1 MGIIALHR
9 LTDWPIFHHVAP
21 LLETLGVDAEGLGAW
36 HYFYAKEAVS
46 YPFSHP
52 LKTKPSSVAQEAV
65 RAVGDALAHVG
76 APLVGAPPGAVVFA
90 SFHLPT
96 TREELEREAV
106 SRGHRVVML
115 ADHPLDALCEPQPS
129 NPFVLVSRSA
139 RLDEIAGEP
148 GRIAALLRAQGELP
162 PGLRVLAGLVV
173 DRWCRA
179 GGFTTLDL
187 DALEACARLDQH
199 RDGPSFRAAA
209 ADLYRAR
216 VLHDPDASLARLAR
230 VHQDA
235 RWGDALTP
243 ADLARFDEACTRACA
258 REDTTLTDWRLAK
271 DLGIVDETTFAR
283 GVVPSFRRALAAG
296 FRTPPHGFGDHDG
309 FMAGAATVAAADPD
323 LCLRGWLALTACFN
337 ENGLRTYR
345 DVWNRVVPTTGISA
359 TALAEAATYFSHPA
373 RAATAKLFKRFL
385 DARGITITPSTPPE
399 LETIDATVE
408 VGTDVAHL
416 LVGSYE
422 AVETISD
429 LEDPQAWP
437 AAVKKH
443 RCVGLETTGDGDYTV
458 RVLGSTRDADPAGR
472 VPGATHRA
480 RFPLSIRGDTLT
492 VSGIVGAGGT
502 PTIAFPSGTYAAD
515 VFETSDGVSIVV
527 TPVKKAPAWA
537 FGAALPRVGLP
548 GPA

>member
-1 MGIIALHR
+1 MHR
-9 LTDWPIFHHVAP
+9 LTDWPVFHHVAP
-21 LLETLGVDAEGLGAW
+21 LLECLGVDAEALDAW

-52 LKTKPSSVAQEAV
+52 LTTKPSSAAQEAL

-106 SRGHRVVML
+106 SRGHRVVRI
-115 ADHPLDALCEPQPS
+115 ADHPLDALFEPRPS
-129 NPFVLVSRSA
+129 NAFELASWSA

-148 GRIAALLRAQGELP
+148 GRIAALLRAQNEMP
-162 PGLRVLAGLVV
+162 AGLRVLTGLIL

-179 GGFTTLDL
+179 GGFAKLDL
-187 DALEACARLDQH
+187 DALEACARLGQH
-199 RDGPSFRAAA
+199 RDGPSFRDAA

-216 VLHDPDASLARLAR
+216 VLDGRDASLAQLAR
-230 VHQDA
+230 VHQDSQ
-235 RWGDALTP
+235 RGSALTTE
-243 ADLARFDEACTRACA
+243 DLARFGEACTRACA
-258 REDTTLTDWRLAK
+258 REDTALKDWRLAK
-271 DLGIVDETTFAR
+271 DLGIVDEASFAR

-296 FRTPPHGFGDHDG
+296 FRTPPHGHGDHDG
-309 FMAGAATVAAADPD
+309 FMACVAAVAAADPD

-345 DVWNRVVPTTGISA
+345 DTWHRVVPTTGFSA
-359 TALAEAATYFSHPA
+359 AALAEATAYVSHPA
-373 RAATAKLFKRFL
+373 RAATAKLLKRFL
-385 DARGITITPSTPPE
+385 DARGIAITPSTPPE
-399 LETIDATVE
+399 LETIETTVL
-408 VGTDVAHL
+408 VSTDVGHL

-422 AVETISD
+422 AVETISA

-437 AAVKKH
+437 TAVKKH
-443 RCVGLETTGDGDYTV
+443 RCVGLETAGDGGYTV
-458 RVLGSTRDADPAGR
+458 RVLGSTRDADPAQR

-480 RFPLSIRGDTLT
+480 RFPLAIRDDTLS

-515 VFETSDGVSIVV
+515 VFETSDGVVSIVLR
-527 TPVKKAPAWA
+527 PVKKAPAWA
-537 FGAALPRVGLP
+537 FGGALPRVGLP